1 MPGDALRLSFS
12 GEPNLNGEY
21 DIDETGTVVL
31 PLLGGRAVTG
41 RPASEVKEGL
51 IAQYAQRTRNDDVQ
65 VLYLRRVRVLGEV
78 RQPGLYRVDPTMTI
92 ADALAL
98 AGGASDV
105 GNIRDVSL
113 VRNEEVIARGID
125 MRVAVAGTLHSG
137 DQIYVPKT
145 SWISRY
151 GAVALGA
158 TISAV
163 GAIIAWRLR

>member
-21 DIDETGTVVL
+21 AIDETGVAAL
-31 PLLGGRAVTG
+31 PLLGGQVVTG
-41 RPASEVKEGL
+41 RPAAEVKDSL
-51 IAQYAQRTRNDDVQ
+51 IRRYAQRTRNNDVQ

-78 RQPGLYRVDPTMTI
+78 RQPGLYRVDPTMTFG
-92 ADALAL
+92 DALAL
-98 AGGASDV
+98 AGGASND

-113 VRNEEVIARGID
+113 VRDDEVIARGID
-125 MRVAVAGTLHSG
+125 MRGAVATTLHSG

-145 SWISRY
+145 SWLSRY

-158 TISAV
+158 TISAI
-163 GAIIAWRLR
+163 GAIVAWRVH